1 MRGSIIMADE
11 MHYASRGRFHNA
23 AAEDVKRIKDEN
35 AALQRQ
41 LKELEELI
49 NAK

>member
-1 MRGSIIMADE
+1 MLVAIRNA
-11 MHYASRGRFHNA
+11 RGRFHNA